1 MSEDAAQTRI
11 LNLDQQPFES
21 FDRAA
26 KMRDLLIKESVHH
39 YRVEL
44 FETGNESA
52 GFMVTRG

>member
-1 MSEDAAQTRI
+1 MSDAQTII
-11 LNLDQQPFES
+11 LNLDQQPFDS

-26 KMRDLLIKESVHH
+26 KMRDLLMNESVHH

-52 GFMVTRG
+52 GVCFIRNR